1 MVLKVWD
8 ETGAVTK
15 EKTLRA
21 SLFISLKWESLSNS
35 QLLMVSRVLKHMG
48 RGYLFIFFPPF
59 FCHFP
64 LDAGISPSVSVT
76 AADGSTILW
85 RTQTNTNTETL
96 AQSTST
102 PDRDAA
108 SEKKKQKK
116 TVWMCQYVHMLA
128 ACVCVSLSQT
138 SFNMHLCTRS
148 VTKYKNNADTFVT
161 IPHYSFPAVLSCMY
175 YGAQLPVIYLTE
187 AATARANVMLPVTS
201 FFFELFGGN

>member
-1 MVLKVWD
+1 MWLGERIPPEADALETHRQQPAVHVCVLAPHIVPWHFINGPLMVLKVWD

-108 SEKKKQKK
+108 SEKKKKK
-116 TVWMCQYVHMLA
+116 KLCE
-128 ACVCVSLSQT
+128 CVS
-138 SFNMHLCTRS
+138 MC
-148 VTKYKNNADTFVT
+148 
-161 IPHYSFPAVLSCMY
+161 IC
-175 YGAQLPVIYLTE
+175 
-187 AATARANVMLPVTS
+187 
-201 FFFELFGGN
+201 